1 MHYHQDEFQSWEI
14 NWIVFESHDWKF
26 EPVMVSKMMIISERE
41 SAVEFALV
49 MALITVSTGWP
60 FQKSERNET
69 NEQRSAVFE
78 TAIECVTG

>member
-1 MHYHQDEFQSWEI
+1 
-14 NWIVFESHDWKF
+14 
-26 EPVMVSKMMIISERE
+26 MVSKMMIISERE

-60 FQKSERNET
+60 FQKSERNGADV
-69 NEQRSAVFE
+69 QWRGVFE